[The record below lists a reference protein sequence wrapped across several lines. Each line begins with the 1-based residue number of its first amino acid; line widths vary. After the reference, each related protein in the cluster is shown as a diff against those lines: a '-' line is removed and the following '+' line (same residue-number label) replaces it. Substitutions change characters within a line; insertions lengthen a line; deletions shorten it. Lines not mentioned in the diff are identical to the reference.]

1 MQERLVADTVV
12 LVGTAVVEEELRR
25 IEKEREEVRFVLLFQ
40 KNGRGSPIGRKF
52 ISSRGRIVYTRMNE
66 R

>member
-12 LVGTAVVEEELRR
+12 LVGIVVVEEELRR

-40 KNGRGSPIGRKF
+40 KNGRGSPIGN
-52 ISSRGRIVYTRMNE
+52 SLVHEEESCTHA
-66 R
+66 

>member
-40 KNGRGSPIGRKF
+40 KNGRGSPI
-52 ISSRGRIVYTRMNE
+52 
-66 R
+66 